1 MLCAKINFYC
11 VTIKLFD
18 TFLTKFGGGVEKV
31 CFTRETYQEV
41 VMKKRSIPLTI
52 IFTIISCGI
61 YGLYLIYKLADELI
75 CELDYEKIDNAGLNV
90 LWAILSCGIYLGWWH
105 YKISKYLSTIER
117 KNGIEP
123 DFWAPVFSLVF
134 GTILHISRMNQIIE
148 TKENR

>member
-1 MLCAKINFYC
+1 
-11 VTIKLFD
+11 
-18 TFLTKFGGGVEKV
+18 
-31 CFTRETYQEV
+31 
-41 VMKKRSIPLTI
+41 MKKRSIPLTI
-52 IFTIISCGI
+52 IYTIISCGI

-123 DFWAPVFSLVF
+123 DFWAPVFSFVF
-134 GTILHISRMNQIIE
+134 GTVLHISRMNQIIAI
-148 TKENR
+148 KENR